1 MYISPELSI
10 ARPTLYN
17 PVVHAL
23 KTEKKKKKKKN
34 KMHAAGHLDAKAL
47 KPPAICTL
55 S

>member
-23 KTEKKKKKKKN
+23 KTEKKKQKKN
-34 KMHAAGHLDAKAL
+34 KMHAAGHLDAKVL